1 MKKLKLFR
9 SILPLAIVMALS
21 AGCSTIR
28 PDKTAD
34 TVYLGGEI
42 LTMNGD
48 QPNYAEA
55 VAVKDGK
62 IIGIG
67 ERQSIESTYKGS
79 NTIITDLGGKTL
91 IPGFVDAHG
100 HVFNVGVQALAANL
114 LAAPDGDVKDI
125 ASLQQKLNAWAKGKT
140 SGRLGWIVGFGYD
153 DAQLKE
159 QRHPT
164 REDLDAVSNDVPIL
178 AIHQSGHLAAVNSK
192 ALELAKL
199 TAATKNPPGGVIR
212 RRSGSQEPDGVLE
225 ESAFWMVLAA
235 LPKMSVADKEAIA
248 KAGQDLYLRFGYT
261 TAEEGRSTPDIDGVW
276 ESLAAQGQLK
286 LDVVAYPDIGTA
298 DVAMKSPSVGPGYR
312 NGFRIGGVKLNQ
324 DGSPQGK
331 TAWLTKP
338 YYKSPAG
345 QNKEYV
351 GYAAFKEEE
360 VMAFVDKAFA
370 NHWQLLS
377 HVNGDAAIDQYIR
390 AVRAAEQKYGKADRR
405 PVAIHAQTAREDQ
418 VAAFQELGIFPAFFP
433 MHTYYWGDWHR
444 TSVLGPERAANIS
457 PTGWAMQRGM
467 IFSSHHDAPV
477 AFPNSMRVLSATVT
491 RVARGS
497 DKVIGPEHRV
507 SPYVGLKAMTLWPAY
522 QHFEENTKGSIE
534 VGKVADFVVLSDN
547 PVKIDPLKI
556 ADIKV
561 VETIKGGR
569 SVYRLAAE
577 KKAEA
582 AGMDASCASSPRCLT
597 SMAEVGAHMA
607 GVEFHRH

>member
-1 MKKLKLFR
+1 MKKNKLAQ
-9 SILPLAIVMALS
+9 SISLTVVMVLS
-21 AGCSTIR
+21 AACSPIK
-28 PDKTAD
+28 PDLTAD
-34 TVYLGGEI
+34 SIYLGGEI

-48 QPNYAEA
+48 QPNYAEV

-67 ERQSIESTYKGS
+67 EGQTIESTYKGS
-79 NTIITDLGGKTL
+79 NTNITDLGGKTL

-125 ASLQQKLNAWAKGKT
+125 ASLQQKLNAWAKGKA
-140 SGRLGWIVGFGYD
+140 SERLGWIIGFGYD

-164 REDLDAVSNDVPIL
+164 REDLDAVSKDIPIL

-225 ESAFWMVLAA
+225 ESAFWMVLTA
-235 LPKMSVADKEAIA
+235 LPKMSVIDKEAIA

-261 TAEEGRSTPDIDGVW
+261 TAQEGRSTPAINGIW
-276 ESLAAQGQLK
+276 ESLAAQGRLK
-286 LDVVAYPDIGTA
+286 LDVVAYPDITTA
-298 DVAMKSPSVGPGYR
+298 DVAMKSPAVGPDYR
-312 NGFRIGGVKLNQ
+312 NSFRIGGVKLNQ

-345 QNKEYV
+345 QNEEYV
-351 GYAAFKEEE
+351 GYPAFKEEQ
-360 VMAFVDKAFA
+360 VTAFVDKAFA
-370 NHWQLLS
+370 NHWQILS
-377 HVNGDAAIDQYIR
+377 HVNGDAAIEQYIR

-418 VAAFQELGIFPAFFP
+418 VAAFQELGIFPSFFP
-433 MHTYYWGDWHR
+433 MHTFYWGDWHR
-444 TSVLGPERAANIS
+444 TSVLGQERAANIS
-457 PTGWAMQRGM
+457 PTGWALQRGM
-467 IFSSHHDAPV
+467 MFSSHHDAPV
-477 AFPNSMRVLSATVT
+477 AFPDSMRVLSATVT

-497 DKVIGPEHRV
+497 GEVIGPEHRV
-507 SPYVGLKAMTLWPAY
+507 SPYIGLKAMTLWPAY
-522 QHFEENTKGSIE
+522 QHFEENSKGSIE

-561 VETIKGGR
+561 LETIKGGR
-569 SVYRLAAE
+569 SVYRLGVEKQAE
-577 KKAEA
+577 VAE
-582 AGMDASCASSPRCLT
+582 MDDSCASSPRCQNA
-597 SMAEVGAHMA
+597 MAEVGAHMV